1 MCQNFT
7 ISENSPKE
15 SQRRRRPSLKSTK
28 SSEKRRSR
36 GHSVHFVSPVTENSE
51 NVSLPHTPYNRDS
64 LGKFNLFRPMEF
76 PIKFETVKSGLSI
89 VCIEGL
95 RVNFQKIEDIYFF
108 EKFVNFLFILYFLYA
123 TCNVSPTEKRRC

>member
-1 MCQNFT
+1 MSNFT

-64 LGKFNLFRPMEF
+64 LGKFIELYPGL
-76 PIKFETVKSGLSI
+76 IKFFFSI
-89 VCIEGL
+89 QRTHYNEFCTW
-95 RVNFQKIEDIYFF
+95 K
-108 EKFVNFLFILYFLYA
+108 
-123 TCNVSPTEKRRC
+123 SPTFPTFLH